1 MAAHFLGAQVLD
13 FFAAGFWIWVIKV
26 SVPLL
31 SVLLIIFA
39 ISPGL
44 FFGLGRLFVTIDNTY
59 LSKRDEML
67 GSSDAVDRISAR
79 CLFAMVD
86 NRLIVGWIGGIGL
99 MVSLVYAIS

>member
-1 MAAHFLGAQVLD
+1 MGEQVLD
-13 FFAAGFWIWVIKV
+13 FFTAGFWIWFIKV

-31 SVLLIIFA
+31 SALLLIFA

-44 FFGLGRLFVTIDNTY
+44 FLGLGRPFVTIDNTY

-67 GSSDAVDRISAR
+67 GSSDAVDRISAK
-79 CLFAMVD
+79 CLSAMVD
-86 NRLIVGWIGGIGL
+86 NRLVVGWIGGTGL